1 MQRHGSVFSFFLL
14 FQVCFVEGEKHTKKL
29 LFLEHMYV
37 PFLGGPSPLPYHIF
51 SLFLKSS
58 FQVVVE
64 FFPLGGGVGKTQ
76 KGPPEVLFVSRRE
89 ETT

>member
-14 FQVCFVEGEKHTKKL
+14 FRVFCRGRKTHKKA
-29 LFLEHMYV
+29 LFGAYV

-76 KGPPEVLFVSRRE
+76 KGPPEVVLFVSRRE